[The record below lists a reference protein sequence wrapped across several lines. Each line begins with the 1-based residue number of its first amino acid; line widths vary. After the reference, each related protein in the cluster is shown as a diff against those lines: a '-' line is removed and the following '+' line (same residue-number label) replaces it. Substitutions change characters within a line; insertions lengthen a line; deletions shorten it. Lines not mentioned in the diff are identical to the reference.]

1 MSSLI
6 EKVALAIFLI
16 LCALSFLL
24 NGAFLLIV
32 LKSWKLVKR
41 RRITYHVANLA
52 LSDFMVGAS
61 SFCSFTL
68 MAAAGRETTL
78 SSAFYKIG
86 WMSTLMSFQAVC
98 LMAVE
103 RAVCLQKPHTW
114 HQILPLKRIL
124 LVMAGNWV
132 FALPLVILMYFYKHS
147 MMFVFLILISISL
160 SLTSVLYI
168 NMYVKI
174 KKSNK
179 VHDEVVQE
187 GSSAVVTIEERR
199 NNLMQRKVGNFVLSL
214 TLLLLITMLPSILVL
229 DVQVS
234 CELYELNCGD
244 KETLQKITS
253 FVYLISII
261 NFIVNPI
268 IYVWKMSLYR
278 QALWRLF
285 GKTVG
290 NDLEVNPSGTY
301 ETN

>member
-1 MSSLI
+1 MMSLI
-6 EKVALAIFLI
+6 EKVTLAIFII

-24 NGAFLLIV
+24 NATFLLIV
-32 LKSWKLVKR
+32 CKSWKLVKR
-41 RRITYHVANLA
+41 RRITYHVTNLA
-52 LSDFMVGAS
+52 FSDFMVGAS

-68 MAAAGRETTL
+68 MAVAGRETP
-78 SSAFYKIG
+78 SSLAFYKIA
-86 WMSTLMSFQAVC
+86 WMSTLTSLQAVC
-98 LMAVE
+98 LMAIE

-132 FALPLVILMYFYKHS
+132 FALPLTILMHFYKHT
-147 MMFVFLILISISL
+147 MMFVFLVLVTICL
-160 SLTSVLYI
+160 SVTSVLYV

-174 KKSNK
+174 RKSNK
-179 VHDEVVQE
+179 VNDEVAQE
-187 GSSAVVTIEERR
+187 GSSAAVTIEERR

-214 TLLLLITMLPSILVL
+214 TLLLLITVLPSILVL

-244 KETLQKITS
+244 KEILQTITG

-290 NDLEVNPSGTY
+290 NNLQVNPSGTY
-301 ETN
+301 TE

>member
-1 MSSLI
+1 MTSI
-6 EKVALAIFLI
+6 EKVRLPILLI

-32 LKSWKLVKR
+32 RKSWTLVKR
-41 RRITYHVANLA
+41 RRITYHVTNLA
-52 LSDFMVGAS
+52 FSDFMVGAT

-68 MAAAGRETTL
+68 MAIAGRETT
-78 SSAFYKIG
+78 SSLAIQKIG
-86 WMSTLMSFQAVC
+86 WMSSLTSFQAVC

-132 FALPLVILMYFYKHS
+132 FALPLVILMHFYTHI
-147 MMFVFLILISISL
+147 MMLVFLVLVTICL
-160 SLTSVLYI
+160 SVTSVLYV

-174 KKSNK
+174 RKSNK
-179 VHDEVVQE
+179 VNDEVAQE
-187 GSSAVVTIEERR
+187 GSSAAVTIEERR

-214 TLLLLITMLPSILVL
+214 TLLLLITVLPSILVL

-244 KETLQKITS
+244 KEILQTITG

-290 NDLEVNPSGTY
+290 NNLQVNPSGTY
-301 ETN
+301 TE